1 MKNKNFIII
10 VIGQIISLFGNA
22 IQRFSMS
29 LYLLEFTGSTA
40 TFANILAIS
49 TIPYI
54 LFAPIAGT
62 LSDRVNK
69 KKIMVYLDFFCSA
82 LIGGYAIILLNGRDH
97 EVIVAVVMFMLSI
110 CFTLYGPA
118 VTASIP
124 QIVEEDKL
132 TSANGVINQVGSIVN
147 FAGPI
152 LAGVLYG
159 IVGIKAIVIINAISF
174 FVSAIME
181 LFLDIPDVV
190 VSEEVESKLQSKVES
205 NNVVT
210 LEKNAV
216 PTEVESKVGLN
227 DVVTLEKNIVT
238 TELATTMLDSRTSEL
253 EERVAA
259 SLRSE
264 ENEEVAVISENAK
277 DIIKGNKEV
286 VTVSEVIKE
295 NKEAKIKFENIK
307 GNSDKSKILSME
319 FIKNSFI
326 DMGKTFK
333 YLSKDKKVVL
343 GIIASYALCNIFLV
357 PVLTILA
364 PYFINIFL
372 GLPSEIYGIVE
383 GICVLGM
390 ILGGFWISVKPN
402 MFKIKKVH
410 YTYFPMVAGVI
421 LMSTLGGIKANN
433 YTIAFLFAIGGLA
446 IMMSLSLSN
455 VLTLTFIQKEVPL
468 EMLGRVSAFSTA
480 IATISVAPGQL
491 LYGQIIDTGMPIGV
505 ILLITA
511 IANIAL
517 IMFVK
522 WNVREVK

>member
-54 LFAPIAGT
+54 LFAPIAGM

-69 KKIMVYLDFFCSA
+69 KKIMVYLDFFCSF

-97 EVIVAVVMFMLSI
+97 EVIVAIVMFMLSI

-118 VTASIP
+118 VTSSIP

-174 FVSAIME
+174 FASAIME
-181 LFLDIPDVV
+181 LFLDIPDLVV
-190 VSEEVESKLQSKVES
+190 NEDVESKLQSKVES

-210 LEKNAV
+210 LEKN
-216 PTEVESKVGLN
+216 
-227 DVVTLEKNIVT
+227 IVT
-238 TELATTMLDSRTSEL
+238 TE
-253 EERVAA
+253 
-259 SLRSE
+259 
-264 ENEEVAVISENAK
+264 VAVSALDIKESAKVTIISEKAK
-277 DIIKGNKEV
+277 EDIRGKKEAAIA
-286 VTVSEVIKE
+286 SEGIKE
-295 NKEAKIKFENIK
+295 NKKATMASENIK
-307 GNSDKSKILSME
+307 GTAKREEKILSIE

-333 YLSKDKKVVL
+333 YLSKEKKVVL

-410 YTYFPMVAGVI
+410 YTYLPMVAGVI
-421 LMSTLGGIKANN
+421 LMSTLDGIKANN

-480 IATISVAPGQL
+480 VATISVAPGQL
-491 LYGQIIDTGMPIGV
+491 LYGQIIDTGMPIGL

-511 IANIAL
+511 IANIVL
-517 IMFVK
+517 VMFVK
-522 WNVREVK
+522 WNVREIN

>member
-54 LFAPIAGT
+54 LFAPIAGM

-69 KKIMVYLDFFCSA
+69 KKIMVYLDFFCSF

-97 EVIVAVVMFMLSI
+97 EVIVAIVMFMLSI

-118 VTASIP
+118 VTSSIP

-159 IVGIKAIVIINAISF
+159 IVGIKVIVIINAISF
-174 FVSAIME
+174 FASAIME
-181 LFLDIPDVV
+181 LFLHIPDLVV
-190 VSEEVESKLQSKVES
+190 NEEVES

-238 TELATTMLDSRTSEL
+238 TE
-253 EERVAA
+253 
-259 SLRSE
+259 
-264 ENEEVAVISENAK
+264 VAVSALDIKESAKVTIISEKAK
-277 DIIKGNKEV
+277 EDIRGKKEAAIA
-286 VTVSEVIKE
+286 SEGIKE
-295 NKEAKIKFENIK
+295 NKKATMASENIK
-307 GNSDKSKILSME
+307 GTAKREEKILSIE

-333 YLSKDKKVVL
+333 YLSKEKKVVL

-410 YTYFPMVAGVI
+410 YTYLPMVAGVI
-421 LMSTLGGIKANN
+421 LMSTLDGIKANN

-480 IATISVAPGQL
+480 VATISVAPGQL
-491 LYGQIIDTGMPIGV
+491 LYGQIIDTGMPIGL

-511 IANIAL
+511 IANIVL
-517 IMFVK
+517 VMFVK
-522 WNVREVK
+522 WNVREIN